1 MNKFIAIFGKKSFI
15 WIVLTPVLLYT
26 GAFFYYPLFYNFTI
40 SFAKTN
46 LLTKF
51 EWTGFSNYIALFK
64 SEVFKVSL
72 LHNIEWLLFLVIGG
86 VGTSIIIAELI
97 NLCSPVFKR
106 IFTFLF
112 FTPVVTSLVASSL
125 VWKLLYFPKVGLFS
139 KIFEFLGFGQ
149 QSFLFNPK
157 VALICIIVFDIW
169 KDTGLRVIILLAA
182 MDQIPD
188 TLLESADLDGASEFT
203 KFLKI
208 RLPLIYPQI
217 FFLMVIYS
225 INALRVFSQVFMM
238 TQWPGGGPGHS
249 TYVLNLLMYYSSF
262 GRQNY
267 GYGASVATVIFLLLF
282 IFIFMQ
288 IRLNIRRS
296 EQ

>member
-1 MNKFIAIFGKKSFI
+1 MSKFIVIFKRRSFV
-15 WIVLTPVLLYT
+15 WVVLGPVILYT

-51 EWTGFSNYIALFK
+51 KWTGFSNYIALFK
-64 SEVFKVSL
+64 SDVFRVSL
-72 LHNIEWLLFLVIGG
+72 LHNIEWLIMLVVIG

-97 NLCSPVFKR
+97 YLCSPVFKR

-149 QSFLFNPK
+149 QSFLFDPK
-157 VALICIIVFDIW
+157 VALICIIIFDIW

-182 MDQIPD
+182 MDQIPS
-188 TLLESADLDGASEFT
+188 TLFESADLDGASEFT

-225 INALRVFSQVFMM
+225 INALRVFPQVFMM

-249 TYVLNLLMYYSSF
+249 TYVLNFLMYFSSF
-262 GRQNY
+262 AQQNY
-267 GYGASVATVIFLLLF
+267 GFGASVATVIFLLLF
-282 IFIFMQ
+282 VFVFMQ